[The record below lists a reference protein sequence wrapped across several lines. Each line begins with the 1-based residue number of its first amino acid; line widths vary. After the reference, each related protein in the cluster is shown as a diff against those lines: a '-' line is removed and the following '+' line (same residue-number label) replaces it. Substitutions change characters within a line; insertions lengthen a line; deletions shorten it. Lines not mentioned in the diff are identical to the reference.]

1 MKRIFCENFE
11 IFCEFL
17 LWIFM
22 NFFVNFCRVFKFSL
36 ENVAFYNNKQKMRAN
51 FAKLTKTATN
61 TTPKKP

>member
-36 ENVAFYNNKQKMRAN
+36 ENVAFCNDKQKMRAN
-51 FAKLTKTATN
+51 LKLTKTATN